1 MKVIGTAIP
10 GVLVLEPK
18 VFSDARG
25 FFLETYNER
34 TFAELGIT
42 ERFVQD
48 NQSHSKKGVLRGL
61 HYQSEQAQGK
71 LVRVVQGEIFDV
83 AVDLRRESATFGK
96 WIGEQ
101 LSSANKKMI
110 WIPKGCAHGFYT
122 LSETADVSYKV
133 SDFWAPQF
141 EKTLVWNDPEV
152 GIAWPL
158 EGEPILSEKDRAGH
172 CIALLRHTRNRLN
185 GS

>member
-1 MKVIGTAIP
+1 MEAMKVTETKIS
-10 GVLVLEPK
+10 GVVVLEPT

-25 FFLETYNER
+25 FFLEIYNER
-34 TFAELGIT
+34 TFAELGIK
-42 ERFVQD
+42 EHFVQD

-61 HYQSEQAQGK
+61 HYQHPHAQGK
-71 LVRVVQGEIFDV
+71 LVRVLQGEIFDV
-83 AVDLRRESATFGK
+83 AVDLRPGSATFGK
-96 WIGEQ
+96 WVGER

-110 WIPKGCAHGFYT
+110 WIPKGCAHGFYI

-141 EKTLVWNDPEV
+141 EKTLVWNDPQV

-172 CIALLRHTRNRLN
+172 LLKAF
-185 GS
+185 GSR